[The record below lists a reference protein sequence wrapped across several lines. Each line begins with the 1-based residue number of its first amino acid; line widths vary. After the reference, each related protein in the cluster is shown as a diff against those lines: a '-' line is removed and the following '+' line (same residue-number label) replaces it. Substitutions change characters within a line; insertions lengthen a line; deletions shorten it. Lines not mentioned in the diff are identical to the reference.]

1 MTLSNMC
8 NALCSVTLLSCNVIN
23 VNNITSITFTS
34 GKQVAAIDSTMSM
47 FELCRDGNLKGAKAA
62 LKSGTDVNTKNDY
75 GQTGLM
81 KAVFNNHNSVVALIL
96 STTNI
101 DVNQKDNKGRS
112 ALHFADQWKNNE
124 TLKLLLNVPSID
136 VVQCIRLFC
145 MEATLRS

>member
-1 MTLSNMC
+1 MKRGDN
-8 NALCSVTLLSCNVIN
+8 
-23 VNNITSITFTS
+23 
-34 GKQVAAIDSTMSM
+34 
-47 FELCRDGNLKGAKAA
+47 
-62 LKSGTDVNTKNDY
+62 VNTKNDY
-75 GQTGLM
+75 GET
-81 KAVFNNHNSVVALIL
+81 VFNNHNSAVALIL

-101 DVNQKDNKGRS
+101 DVNQKDNKDRS